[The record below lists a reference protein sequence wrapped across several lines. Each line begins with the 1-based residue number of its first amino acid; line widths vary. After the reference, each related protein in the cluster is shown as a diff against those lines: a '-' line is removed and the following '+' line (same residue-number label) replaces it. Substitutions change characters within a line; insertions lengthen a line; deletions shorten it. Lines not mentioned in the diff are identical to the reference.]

1 MQQPRRINPQI
12 ASSYCL
18 LKSYAKQAYAPISF
32 VHYTHEHPVSSK
44 ISYARS
50 SDMCTIFIFMEG
62 KFGFLVD
69 DVIYNPS
76 YGSAMIF
83 RNYEEFTSVF
93 YTNSHVDYYQ
103 IELPAQFLETISV
116 PAMFDPKQGASC
128 GHMLIPDRDSSNQMI
143 EKLQQ
148 IEAWILT
155 KNTQLDLLAYANV
168 LQIIGILATQ
178 DTKQKGLPVTKVPTK
193 LRVAVEY
200 IHRNYAT
207 LSGIEEVAA
216 ACGIT
221 STYLSRMFRTSFSC
235 TPNAYLNQ
243 LRISHAKYLLSTGS
257 TLTEACYGSGFSNY
271 TYFISKFKSIT
282 GITPAKFKEETI
294 NRGK

>member
-1 MQQPRRINPQI
+1 MQQRLRRINPEI
-12 ASSYCL
+12 AASYCL
-18 LKSYAKQAYAPISF
+18 LKSYAKQVCVPISF

-44 ISYARS
+44 VSYARS
-50 SDMCTIFIFMEG
+50 SDMCTIYIFLEG

-83 RNYEEFTSVF
+83 RNYESFTSVF

-103 IELPAQFLETISV
+103 IELPAQFLETIPV
-116 PAMFDPKQGASC
+116 PAMFDPNQESSC
-128 GHMLIPDRDSSNQMI
+128 GHMLIPDRDSSNLMI

-148 IEAWILT
+148 VEEWILT
-155 KNTQLDLLAYANV
+155 KNAQLDLFAYANI
-168 LQIIGILATQ
+168 LQILGILATQ
-178 DTKQKGLPVTKVPTK
+178 DTQKGLPATKVPAK
-193 LRVAVEY
+193 LKVAVEY

-207 LSGIEEVAA
+207 LTGIEEVAT

-221 STYLSRMFRTSFSC
+221 STYLSRMFQTSFQCS
-235 TPNAYLNQ
+235 PNVYLNR
-243 LRISHAKYLLSTGS
+243 LRISQAQYLLSSGS
-257 TLTEACYGSGFSNY
+257 SLTEACYRSGFNNY

-282 GITPAKFKEETI
+282 GVTPAKFRSEK
-294 NRGK
+294 

>member
-1 MQQPRRINPQI
+1 
-12 ASSYCL
+12 
-18 LKSYAKQAYAPISF
+18 
-32 VHYTHEHPVSSK
+32 
-44 ISYARS
+44 
-50 SDMCTIFIFMEG
+50 MCTLYIFLEG

-83 RNYEEFTSVF
+83 RNYEKFTSVF

-116 PAMFDPKQGASC
+116 PAMFDPMQESSC
-128 GHMLIPDRDSSNQMI
+128 GHMLIPDRDSGNLII
-143 EKLQQ
+143 EKLRQ
-148 IEAWILT
+148 IEEWILAE
-155 KNTQLDLLAYANV
+155 NAQFELFAYANI
-168 LQIIGILATQ
+168 LQILGILATQ
-178 DTKQKGLPVTKVPTK
+178 DANQKGLPATKVPAK

-200 IHRNYAT
+200 IHSNYTT

-221 STYLSRMFRTSFSC
+221 STYLSKMFRTSFCC

-257 TLTEACYGSGFSNY
+257 TLTETCYGSGFSNY
-271 TYFISKFKSIT
+271 TYFIL
-282 GITPAKFKEETI
+282 
-294 NRGK
+294 